1 MDLRKVA
8 LECRLRAAE
17 YERKAQTASFHSD
30 RRYYSEMAQQ
40 WFVIAEGYETH
51 FAQKQS
57 RSNGQEVLV
66 EVNELPS
73 VLLEASSVRV
83 RSSLAA
89 RTLNSTHGSSP
100 TCEAR

>member
-1 MDLRKVA
+1 MGRVKAIQKELLEGRPAVDLRKVA

-57 RSNGQEVLV
+57 RSNGQEVLAKV
-66 EVNELPS
+66 KEPAFGL
-73 VLLEASSVRV
+73 
-83 RSSLAA
+83 
-89 RTLNSTHGSSP
+89 
-100 TCEAR
+100 C